1 MLWETQNQDDP
12 TKANKASF
20 VEKARKPLTSFLFS
34 VKVKKH

>member
-1 MLWETQNQDDP
+1 MPWETQNQDDP

-20 VEKARKPLTSFLFS
+20 VEKARKLLTFFLFG